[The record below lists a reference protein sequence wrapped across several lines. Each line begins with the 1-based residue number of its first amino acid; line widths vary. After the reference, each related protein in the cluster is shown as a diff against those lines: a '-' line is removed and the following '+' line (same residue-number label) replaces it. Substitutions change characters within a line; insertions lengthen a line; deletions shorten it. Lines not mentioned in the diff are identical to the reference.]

1 MDFKDILEDLSY
13 TLKQGSLEKEIA
25 GVEYDS
31 RAVADNS
38 LFVAIKGYTTD
49 GHEYIE
55 KAIKNG
61 ATAIVLE
68 KPFPYEQFPSV
79 TFVEMKNSRRGLAQM
94 SHNFFGKP
102 GNEIT
107 VFGVTGTN
115 GKTSIT
121 YLLKHIL
128 KACGSKV
135 GVVGTIENQIGETVV
150 PSEVTTPE
158 SRDLQHLLRQMV
170 DEGCEYCVMEASSH
184 ALYLDRVYGVPFAAG
199 IFTNLTQDHLDFHDS
214 LESYLEAKKIL
225 FSSLSEDGFAVINS
239 DDAAS
244 KSILADYK
252 GPYVTYGIHEDC
264 DFKAENIVM
273 DLFGTKYTLAYK
285 GEILEVHLKLIGEFS
300 IYNSLGAIA
309 TALTYG
315 LPPKAVLNGVKD
327 VTVSGRFELVEG
339 AKDFAVVVDYAH
351 TPDGLL
357 NVLETARKLT
367 SGRVIGVFGCG
378 GDRDKKKRPIMGR
391 IGGENSDI
399 VIITSDNPRTEDP
412 DSIID
417 MIEVGVKEVNENY
430 YKIENRKE
438 AIKKAIEI
446 AKKDDIIIIAGKGHE
461 DYQILGKTKYP
472 FSDVE
477 IAKKILEKVEWK

>member
-1 MDFKDILEDLSY
+1 MRLFQRLHL
-13 TLKQGSLEKEIA
+13 LKWTI
-25 GVEYDS
+25 
-31 RAVADNS
+31 
-38 LFVAIKGYTTD
+38 T
-49 GHEYIE
+49 
-55 KAIKNG
+55 
-61 ATAIVLE
+61 
-68 KPFPYEQFPSV
+68 
-79 TFVEMKNSRRGLAQM
+79 RRGLAQI
-94 SHNFFGKP
+94 SSNFFGNP
-102 GNEIT
+102 GNELT

-128 KACGSKV
+128 KNMGSKV
-135 GVVGTIENQIGETVV
+135 GVVGTIENQIGDETI

-158 SRDLQHLLRQMV
+158 SRDLQYLLRRMV

-184 ALYLDRVYGVPFAAG
+184 ALYLDRVYGVPFTAG

-225 FSSLSEDGFAVINS
+225 FKSLKVNGFAVINI
-239 DDAAS
+239 DDPAS
-244 KSILADYK
+244 ESILKDYQ
-252 GPYVTYGIHEDC
+252 GNYVTYGIHDAC
-264 DFKAENIVM
+264 DFRAENIVM
-273 DLFGTKYTLAYK
+273 DLFGTKYTLNYK
-285 GEILEVHLKLIGEFS
+285 GQVLTVHLKLIGEFS
-300 IYNSLGAIA
+300 LYNSLGAIA

-315 LPPKAVLNGVKD
+315 LPVEKVLEGVSK
-327 VTVSGRFELVEG
+327 VTVNGRFQLVER
-339 AKDFAVVVDYAH
+339 AKDFAVIVDYAH

-357 NVLETARKLT
+357 NVLQTGRKLT
-367 SGRVIGVFGCG
+367 NGRVIGVFGCG

-430 YKIENRKE
+430 YKIENRKK
-438 AIKKAIEI
+438 AIEKAIEI
-446 AKKDDIIIIAGKGHE
+446 ARKEDIIIIAGKGHE

-477 IAKKILEKVEWK
+477 IAKKILEKVD

>member
-1 MDFKDILEDLSY
+1 MDLKQVLKDLSY
-13 TLKQGSLEKEIA
+13 TLIQGSLDTIII

-31 RAVADNS
+31 RAVKKQS
-38 LFVAIKGYTTD
+38 LFVAIEGYATD
-49 GHEYIE
+49 GHKYIE
-55 KAIKNG
+55 VAIENG
-61 ATAIVLE
+61 ASTIILE
-68 KPFPYEQFPSV
+68 KTFDYRSFPDV
-79 TFVEMKNSRRGLAQM
+79 TFIEMANTRRGLAQI
-94 SHNFFGKP
+94 SSNFFGNP
-102 GNEIT
+102 GQDIT

-128 KACGSKV
+128 KNIGSKV
-135 GVVGTIENQIGETVV
+135 GVVGTIENQIDEAIV
-150 PSEVTTPE
+150 PSKVTTPE
-158 SRDLQHLLRQMV
+158 SRDLQYLLRRIV
-170 DEGCEYCVMEASSH
+170 NEGCNYCVMEASSH
-184 ALYLDRVYGVPFAAG
+184 ALYLDRVYGVPFSAG

-225 FSSLSEDGFAVINS
+225 FHSLKEDGFAIINF
-239 DDAAS
+239 DDPAS
-244 KSILADYK
+244 ESILKDYQGK
-252 GPYVTYGIHEDC
+252 YVTYGIHKSC
-264 DFKAENIVM
+264 DFRAENIVM
-273 DLFGTKYTLAYK
+273 DLFGTRYTLNYNGHK
-285 GEILEVHLKLIGEFS
+285 LTVHLKLIGEFS
-300 IYNSLGAIA
+300 IYNSLGAIT

-315 LPPKAVLNGVKD
+315 LPADKVLEGVSQ
-327 VTVSGRFELVEG
+327 VTVNGRFQLVDG

-357 NVLETARKLT
+357 NVLQTGRKLT
-367 SGRVIGVFGCG
+367 TGRVIGVFGCG

-417 MIEVGVKEVNENY
+417 MIEVGVQEVNNNY

-446 AKKDDIIIIAGKGHE
+446 ARKDDIIIIAGKGHE

-472 FSDVE
+472 FSDVK
-477 IAKKILEKVEWK
+477 IAKKILEKVD